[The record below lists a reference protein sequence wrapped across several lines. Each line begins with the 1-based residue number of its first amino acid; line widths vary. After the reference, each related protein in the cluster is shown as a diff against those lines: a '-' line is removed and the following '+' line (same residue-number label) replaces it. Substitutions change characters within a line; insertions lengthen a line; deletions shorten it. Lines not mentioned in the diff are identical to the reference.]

1 MKFKSSKYLKIM
13 IISMILTGII
23 LSTHTAF
30 ATTYIKGQSLVASN
44 QKNAS
49 KGLSFPGLDITW
61 LDLGNDH
68 VASFSPMPN
77 QFSEGIFTL
86 NMLSQT
92 ISFDTSGKIISAGN
106 YDGVQKFSDGMALVY
121 KYLPPSETHKPGTLM
136 APPGEVVGY
145 IDKEGNEVIPLGKLS
160 GLNSCFCEGFAVIGD
175 GYDQKKGYINKKGE
189 IVIPQIYSDAGD
201 FSEGLAPVKSEETK
215 LWGYIDKTGK
225 LIIPMEYEDAK
236 SFSENVAYVVKNGLV
251 GYIDISGKTVIDF
264 KFIVDENKFTDKNF
278 HNNLAVA
285 SMDDSGKYGY
295 IDKTGNFVIAAKYKE
310 ADPFIG
316 DVALVLSENQD
327 YTNGYGSSFLI
338 NKVGERITPLW
349 YYGHYSEECMKEG
362 LIRVL
367 SPGND
372 NSIVM
377 LNKYGAEII
386 PSSLKISN
394 ISPFNE
400 GYALLMAF
408 NKEGEMAIGL
418 VRKPKNI
425 EGIKSGRLIKVLL
438 DDNQLDFTDTD
449 PIIEKSRVLVPMREI
464 FECLGAEL
472 SWDKENNT
480 VSGTKGSTTVTL
492 KIGDTV
498 GYINGK
504 PVNLDVPAKI
514 KNSRTIVPVR
524 FIAESLNADVTWDDE
539 SKTVKINIK

>member
-1 MKFKSSKYLKIM
+1 MKFKSNNYLKAM
-13 IISMILTGII
+13 IISMLITGII
-23 LSTHTAF
+23 LSSHTAL
-30 ATTYIKGQSLVASN
+30 AATYIKGQSLVASN
-44 QKNAS
+44 QENAS

-68 VASFSPMPN
+68 VTSFSPMPN

-92 ISFDTSGKIISAGN
+92 ISFDTSGKIISAGDYN
-106 YDGVQKFSDGMALVY
+106 GVQKFSDGMALVN
-121 KYLPPSETHKPGTLM
+121 KYLPPSETYKPGMLM
-136 APPGEVVGY
+136 APPGKVVGY

-225 LIIPMEYEDAK
+225 MIIPMEYEDAK
-236 SFSENVAYVVKNGLV
+236 SFSENVAYVVKNGLA
-251 GYIDISGKTVIDF
+251 GYIDTSGKTVIDF
-264 KFIVDENKFTDKNF
+264 KFKTDENNFTDKNF
-278 HNNLAVA
+278 YNDLAVA
-285 SMDDSGKYGY
+285 IDDSGKYGY

-316 DVALVLSENQD
+316 DVAFVLSENQA

-338 NKVGERITPLW
+338 NNVGERITPLW
-349 YYGHYSEECMKEG
+349 YYGRYSEECMKEG
-362 LIRVL
+362 LIRAL
-367 SPGND
+367 SPSND
-372 NSIVM
+372 KSIVM

-418 VRKPKNI
+418 VKRPQNI
-425 EGIKSGRLIKVLL
+425 EEIKNGKLIKVLV